1 VINLKENGQ
10 KAKKKYLNKYQ
21 FNAKNKTVRN
31 KNKEREMNLKN
42 LLKLNKK

>member
-10 KAKKKYLNKYQ
+10 KVKRKYLNKYQ
-21 FNAKNKTVRN
+21 FNAKNKTIKN
-31 KNKEREMNLKN
+31 KNKEWKMNLMN